1 MREKSSY
8 EFEGYKA
15 DGVVDEFQPMG
26 DKLKSVNE
34 MEIADLTDEQQ
45 VQDMIEYLSK
55 VSDDPDVKKLQG
67 AKHPD
72 LTVAQKLEM
81 FKKDPAGTYIVKDG
95 KRVSMSQYMKNKKSL
110 NTRDNF
116 NFQKEDDPRFAKGN
130 ANVANTQ
137 PDNYNS
143 MVFNQKKVVK

>member
-15 DGVVDEFQPMG
+15 EGVVDEFQPMG
-26 DKLKSVNE
+26 NKLKPVHE

-45 VQDMIEYLSK
+45 VQDMIEYLSEIGN
-55 VSDDPDVKKLQG
+55 DPEVKKLQR
-67 AKHPD
+67 AKRPN

-95 KRVSMSQYMKNKKSL
+95 KRISIAQFMKNKKSL
-110 NTRDNF
+110 NTRDNY

-130 ANVANTQ
+130 ANATNTS
-137 PDNYNS
+137 PDDYNS